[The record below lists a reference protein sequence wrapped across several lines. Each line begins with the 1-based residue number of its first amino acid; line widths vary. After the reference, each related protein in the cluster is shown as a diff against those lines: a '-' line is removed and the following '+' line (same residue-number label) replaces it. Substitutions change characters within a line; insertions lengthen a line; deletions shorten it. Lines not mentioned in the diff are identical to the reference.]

1 MAQIQ
6 QDLLVDWSE
15 LQHDLLVLIARR
27 LNLIEDYLS
36 FGTVCKSWHVVVVA
50 TKCNFNSDLPRVPW
64 LMLAEEDQE
73 DDKSCCRKFFSL
85 YNSMILKKRI
95 PKATGKRCI
104 ESMGWLITVGEDDG
118 EISLLHPF
126 SGVEIELPHQKDYH
140 DHHWMRTSI
149 RKAVLSA
156 SPSHTSHYVLMVI
169 EVKFLRFWRSG
180 DLRWT
185 KIKWEEGTHFPYS
198 DIVYFNGHFY
208 ALDFT
213 GRIVVCD
220 VTGPEPTKSHVVAQ
234 LPFYL
239 GQIRG
244 QTYILESLGSLF
256 VVVRNGCQL
265 RLPKDDFDRIPL
277 TFIQQ
282 VENEEY
288 LTYGTLEF
296 IVYRVDLA
304 AGQGT
309 QTRELGGTAFF
320 LGASA
325 SLSVQASQFPGI
337 KPNHIYFTDD
347 FLESYIFY
355 EEGGGLDMGVFNLA
369 DGSIQP
375 HYEGVS
381 LSRFCPPIWVTP
393 TLS

>member
-1 MAQIQ
+1 MAQLSDRSELQ
-6 QDLLVDWSE
+6 PDLLVDWSE
-15 LQHDLLVLIARR
+15 LHHDLLVLIARR

-36 FGTVCKSWHVVVVA
+36 FGSVCKSWHVVVVA

-64 LMLAEEDQE
+64 LMLAEEEE
-73 DDKSCCRKFFSL
+73 DCRKFFSL

-95 PKATGKRCI
+95 PKATGKWCM
-104 ESMGWLITVGEDDG
+104 ESMGWLNTVGEDDG

-126 SGVEIELPHQKDYH
+126 SGVEIELPHQRDYH
-140 DHHWMRTSI
+140 DYPWMRTSI

-156 SPSHTSHYVLMVI
+156 SPSHTSDYLLMVI
-169 EVKFLRFWRSG
+169 DVKFIRFWRSG

-185 KIKWEEGTHFPYS
+185 KIYWEEGTHFPYS

-213 GRIVVCD
+213 GCIVVCD
-220 VTGPEPTKSHVVAQ
+220 VTGPEPNKRHVVAQ

-239 GQIRG
+239 RHSRG

-256 VVVRNGCQL
+256 VVVRNGCL
-265 RLPKDDFDRIPL
+265 PRLPEDDFDRIPL

-282 VENEEY
+282 VENEEN
-288 LTYGTLEF
+288 LIHGTLQF

-309 QTRELGGTAFF
+309 QTRELGDSFF
-320 LGASA
+320 SG
-325 SLSVQASQFPGI
+325 
-337 KPNHIYFTDD
+337 
-347 FLESYIFY
+347 
-355 EEGGGLDMGVFNLA
+355 
-369 DGSIQP
+369 
-375 HYEGVS
+375 
-381 LSRFCPPIWVTP
+381 C
-393 TLS
+393 